1 MRGSCANVYCDLK
14 ELKHAGGKK
23 KRCEQ
28 NHSLFGVQ
36 TAHVLP
42 FVGKQATIALSASLC
57 DVTSPLARKK
67 KKKKRKPPKV
77 LNTQAR
83 THGQREMEE
92 FQHTRGAEP

>member
-1 MRGSCANVYCDLK
+1 MQ
-14 ELKHAGGKK
+14 AGRKSDVNK
-23 KRCEQ
+23 ITHFLVCKRPMFCRLLE
-28 NHSLFGVQ
+28 NK
-36 TAHVLP
+36 P
-42 FVGKQATIALSASLC
+42 TIALSFSLC
-57 DVTSPLARKK
+57 DVTSPLARNK